1 MFFGLNLRQT
11 NANTTI
17 VASDGIMSA
26 SSGPWNIVN
35 NNVNPVY
42 VPLTVKMTG
51 KISLIPFFIPST
63 MNTKTNG
70 IIKFKIG
77 SVNAEYQQHLML

>member
-26 SSGPWNIVN
+26 SSGRWNIVN
-35 NNVNPVY
+35 NNCNPVY
-42 VPLTVKMTG
+42 VPLTVKMSRTFF
-51 KISLIPFFIPST
+51 KTFIPST
-63 MNTKTNG
+63 KHENKWNN
-70 IIKFKIG
+70 K
-77 SVNAEYQQHLML
+77 V